1 MGTGVLARARHVP
14 MSARKVRRVIDQVR
28 GLDAVEALEV
38 LDFLPH
44 AAARPVAKLIRSA
57 IANAEHNFEMP
68 REDLYI
74 SRIVAD
80 EGSGVMPGKGLRRRF
95 GGRGRWRP
103 IRKRSSHIT
112 VVLEQRAADEYEYA

>member
-1 MGTGVLARARHVP
+1 MGTEVLARVKHVP
-14 MSARKVRRVIDQVR
+14 MSAHKVRRVIDQVR
-28 GLDAVEALEV
+28 GRDAEEALEM
-38 LDFLPH
+38 LYFLPH

-57 IANAEHNFEMP
+57 IANAEENFGIP
-68 REDLYI
+68 RDDLYV

-80 EGSGVMPGKGLRRRF
+80 DGPGVMPGKGWRRRF

-112 VVLEQRAADEYEYA
+112 VVLEEREE